1 METYAVAIPAIGI
14 HIAVMYIHVC
24 ICSSCPVVQTVELK
38 TTPIPFCFHSMYSSD
53 IRGVCQSR
61 KTITFITEK
70 TQKKKTQ
77 WKTDA
82 SNALEA
88 LSFHGQQSPGKAVL
102 GEFQGNLD
110 LSKPNGSDHLP

>member
-1 METYAVAIPAIGI
+1 MLIWSWTAV
-14 HIAVMYIHVC
+14 
-24 ICSSCPVVQTVELK
+24 PVRFK
-38 TTPIPFCFHSMYSSD
+38 F
-53 IRGVCQSR
+53 RGGNWISGGKQVYRNQKSPTQIFGQS
-61 KTITFITEK
+61 FITEK